1 MKKDEKV
8 MCWEHDFKR
17 EPNLGK
23 SKSQTYQVFLQTTWS
38 KSCFIGKAHS
48 CKGATFGK
56 TGREEVVNPA
66 VD

>member
-1 MKKDEKV
+1 MQKHEKV
-8 MCWEHDFKR
+8 MCWEPNFER
-17 EPNLGK
+17 EPELGK
-23 SKSQTYQVFLQTTWS
+23 SKSQTYQFLLQSTWS

-56 TGREEVVNPA
+56 TGTEEDVNPA